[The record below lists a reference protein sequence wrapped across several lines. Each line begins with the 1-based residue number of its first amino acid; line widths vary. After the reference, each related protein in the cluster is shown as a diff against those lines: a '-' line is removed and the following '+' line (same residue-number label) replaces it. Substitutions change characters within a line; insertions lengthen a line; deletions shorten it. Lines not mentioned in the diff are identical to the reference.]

1 LGRSFFTLAIVLAL
15 AAVGAAAYT
24 LDRGIYVGSTITLNP
39 FVPVDTSEPPGF
51 LKYCFYLFPKG
62 IFKTVAA
69 TAQTRAEVEAGQ
81 CAPFAPGR
89 LPSSWR
95 APTLERHVTAAE

>member
-1 LGRSFFTLAIVLAL
+1 LGRTFLTLVVVFAL
-15 AAVGAAAYT
+15 AAVGTAAYA

-39 FVPVDTSEPPGF
+39 FVPIGSNRSPAL

-69 TAQTRAEVEAGQ
+69 NAQTRAELEAAR
-81 CAPFAPGR
+81 CMLFAPSR

-95 APTLERHVTAAE
+95 TPPLSGM